1 MHGNRTVLE
10 PLRDER
16 GRVLIPGEQIK
27 GMVRQ
32 SIGALLGAPMERV
45 WDQSFSYR
53 PNLMWPKGGNQ
64 QPVRLILEPRPA
76 IVREVRDFQYAGR
89 CYRLPSIVDIYPME
103 RARFCRDSTLQH
115 RYRGGME
122 GWEAEFNDK
131 PVLSNRLLNISADP
145 KASRTPV
152 PPIRNV
158 PIDDSVHTFWVET
171 YLHLVDP
178 EGGHVSPRHPSLG
191 NDHEKRSQAI
201 GHLKRAAE
209 RGFAKGD
216 LIFVEWDTQK
226 KRVVSYGHHYYYR
239 WRYVNTVC
247 RRRAEDGSWV
257 LRPEVSPRPAEL
269 EKDPAGRPLHLTG
282 ARALFGYTGDNPG
295 SAGIGSGDFTQLAG
309 RVSFNMAVEQIPPG
323 RTDAQ
328 RFLAPNR
335 GFAISLKEL
344 AAPKPSAVEFYIDQS
359 KLGERQRLDRG
370 VVVTYGDLPDWD
382 PPGDLAGR
390 KFYQHNPAAAV
401 SARDYSADSDGDLLN
416 ERATIA
422 RFVSTPGTQFRF
434 KVRFRDL
441 SPAELGALL
450 IALCPDQFVRMLP
463 EAIRNEAGVKTD
475 GTPNQPRYATKLG
488 HARPLGWGSVVVT
501 VDAAYRLCDGDNGYR
516 LELLDE
522 TSLCECVAEAAKL
535 IDTRSLGRW
544 LAIHDFRDTEW
555 APYPSRGGKIF
566 AFHAEIRKE
575 HSRGRRQ
582 RR

>member
-1 MHGNRTVLE
+1 
-10 PLRDER
+10 
-16 GRVLIPGEQIK
+16 
-27 GMVRQ
+27 
-32 SIGALLGAPMERV
+32 
-45 WDQSFSYR
+45 
-53 PNLMWPKGGNQ
+53 
-64 QPVRLILEPRPA
+64 
-76 IVREVRDFQYAGR
+76 
-89 CYRLPSIVDIYPME
+89 
-103 RARFCRDSTLQH
+103 
-115 RYRGGME
+115 ME